1 MGEKSTAIDDPGP
14 QVQAVEHQHLISGRP
29 ATVDGETDDPLAVQQ
44 ITNETDD
51 ADDSEKEQTPVAR
64 PENEMSEEEFW
75 FVFQVIFS
83 TPGNVN
89 PLWEPLAIQPK
100 KIAGARAASDS
111 TFALLQMY
119 YPKILL
125 KGSATFGHLV
135 VVLPFMGGQVMIARE
150 IARTYRDQKQAE
162 QQSDQG
168 FKSSRSNQGTDQG
181 RDQGPDQ
188 GPDQVP
194 DQEQHQAGTDWI
206 DAGPT
211 A

>member
-14 QVQAVEHQHLISGRP
+14 QVQAVKYTDDGAHLISGRP
-29 ATVDGETDDPLAVQQ
+29 AIVDGEADDPLAVQQ
-44 ITNETDD
+44 ISDDTDD
-51 ADDSEKEQTPVAR
+51 TDNQAELETPSNQMTA
-64 PENEMSEEEFW
+64 EEFW
-75 FVFQVIFS
+75 FVFQIIFS
-83 TPGNVN
+83 TPGHVA
-89 PLWEPLAIQPK
+89 PMWQPLAIQPGNK
-100 KIAGARAASDS
+100 AGARAASDS
-111 TFALLQMY
+111 TFALLQIY
-119 YPKILL
+119 YPRILI
-125 KGSATFGHLV
+125 KGSETLGHLFV
-135 VVLPFMGGQVMIARE
+135 ILPFMGGQVLIARE

-162 QQSDQG
+162 QQADQG
-168 FKSSRSNQGTDQG
+168 FKSSRSNQGPDQG